1 MAKKTDL
8 IQLMSQCELFA
19 GLGEDEIAELAQH
32 CHLRTIKRGETLF
45 HAGSPATHVYVVLF
59 GSTKLVRSNP
69 EGKERIVHLLLPGEL
84 FGAAVSLQNGAF
96 PVSAV
101 GLELTGIIEIAAPIF
116 KTIFMKHPKI
126 GQSLVAQMS
135 QRILQAHSD
144 RVMSFDSVDK
154 RIAAFLA
161 DLLRRSCDRFGPTTR
176 IPVPLTRQ
184 DIADRV
190 GTTVETVI
198 RILSEWSKD
207 NLVLTEKKQIEIPDL
222 ETLCQAVGIS
232 VGVTAE

>member
-1 MAKKTDL
+1 MTTPDL
-8 IQLMSQCELFA
+8 VQQLSKCELFA
-19 GLGEDEIAELAQH
+19 GLEAGEVQALSRH
-32 CHLRTIKRGETLF
+32 CRLRHIRRGETLF

-101 GLELTGIIEIAAPIF
+101 GLELTGIIEIAAPTF
-116 KTIFMKHPKI
+116 KTVFMKHPKI

-144 RVMSFDSVDK
+144 RIMSFDSVDK

-161 DLLRRSCDRFGPTTR
+161 DLLLRSCERFGPTTR

-198 RILSEWSKD
+198 RILSDWSKEEW
-207 NLVLTEKKQIEIPDL
+207 VLTEKKQIEIPNI
-222 ETLCQAVGIS
+222 EKLCQAVGIS
-232 VGVTAE
+232 VGGTAEG